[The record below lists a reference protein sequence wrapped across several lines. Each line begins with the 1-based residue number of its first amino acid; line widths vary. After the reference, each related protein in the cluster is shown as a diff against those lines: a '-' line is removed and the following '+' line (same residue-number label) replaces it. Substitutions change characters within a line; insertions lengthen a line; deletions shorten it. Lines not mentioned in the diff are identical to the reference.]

1 MFYFFISKVCINFGV
16 KLIQTDMDRFTLR
29 YYFNTTPHLK
39 RTDGTFPVQ
48 LVVYDRNISK
58 RTFILTH
65 FYFKNKPEFEKV
77 YLNGTTN
84 DTKKQMNDFL
94 DDKMLIARSIIPFNI
109 ETFKE
114 KIKQGFTAGD
124 SVNDFYKRKILE
136 LKENRSFGTASSY
149 ECSLNSLKEFWNKK
163 TDIQFHDITISFLNN
178 YERWMR
184 DNEKSATT
192 VGIYLRPLRSIF
204 NTALTGDSKLK
215 NMVSYPFHTKAN
227 KNGYEIPEP
236 DKTNKALSLEDI
248 KKIFNGE
255 PNGPDEAKAKSFF
268 IFAYLSNG
276 MNMMDIAKLKYKNIS
291 GETFTFYREKTKNT
305 TKGKQPHIEVI
316 MSDHLKQIIEE
327 YGNSVKTGYIFPI
340 IKKGMNPEEQRL
352 AVQLFTRHVN
362 KYLKRYAESVG
373 VTNEISTNWARHS
386 FASILDSNNV
396 SLEFIRQNLGHT
408 SLQTTQKYLSS
419 FSQKDKAKN
428 TSLLTD
434 F

>member
-65 FYFKNKPEFEKV
+65 FYFKNKSEFEKV

-255 PNGPDEAKAKSFF
+255 PNGPDEAKAKAFF

-305 TKGKQPHIEVI
+305 TKGKQPQIEVI

-352 AVQLFTRHVN
+352 AVQLFTRHIN
-362 KYLKRYAESVG
+362 KYLKRYAQSVG

-408 SLQTTQKYLSS
+408 SLMTTQKYLSS